1 MSSELFRDNSR
12 GMEGGAF
19 SIAVLL
25 NRKKAK
31 SAKGK
36 DNIDALKEF
45 IVLKGE
51 ACFSHFF
58 LAKYN
63 LNPDVD
69 NTPDELKKGT
79 KGEKAAYIHSL
90 VNDALKDLLP
100 MFEKSSGVTPDMT
113 DYPVG
118 KKYTDKSDISQDQLN
133 NLSDMVDERESIQC

>member
-1 MSSELFRDNSR
+1 
-12 GMEGGAF
+12 MEGGAF

-90 VNDALKDLLP
+90 VKDALKDLLP

-118 KKYTDKSDISQDQLN
+118 KKYTDKSDIS
-133 NLSDMVDERESIQC
+133 

>member
-31 SAKGK
+31 SVKGK

-51 ACFSHFF
+51 ARFSHFF

-79 KGEKAAYIHSL
+79 KGEKAAYIHS
-90 VNDALKDLLP
+90 
-100 MFEKSSGVTPDMT
+100 
-113 DYPVG
+113 
-118 KKYTDKSDISQDQLN
+118 
-133 NLSDMVDERESIQC
+133 